1 MIDRNY
7 PICSLG
13 RASLF
18 SLLLAGAAVA
28 MLPKVARSQQMQNL
42 TVDIPAGNLASALN
56 RLATQSKLQMVFDAS
71 VTKGQKNP
79 AIAGL
84 MTPQQALERLLSGTG
99 IRYRFI
105 SATTVKVDVFSP
117 GVSSVAAEE
126 STVLETITV
135 KSRAFNLGA
144 PGNSLYESGD
154 IERAQ
159 ANTLPQL
166 LQRTPGVST
175 TGGVRL
181 QGQTTTI
188 RGFAR
193 SSDTRILLDGA
204 PKNFELYDQGSIF
217 VEPEILKRVEIQKGA
232 TTVRYGNGGFGGTV
246 LMETKTAEDMLKPG
260 QNIGAWAKTSFQSA
274 NRQRMGTAAI
284 YGKSDFGGPI
294 TYDGF
299 VSGTWRKSDNV
310 RVGGGEVYDAS
321 NDRLTSFTANGG
333 VEYDG
338 HELRGSV
345 VYGISDDWGPVAGIR
360 GNLGVTQFSV
370 DRYGKELARLRALTS
385 RDLNDFSST
394 LKYAYSGDSDLVNF
408 KAMASLS
415 STSLHSTRPIIAG
428 FTPTA
433 SLGGQESEAK
443 YSDIKL
449 EAENTS
455 KFDLGGVSHLLN
467 YGVQF
472 SRHDR
477 DAWMYDI
484 ANRNSAQYNYGYYA
498 SWIVPEGTQDTI
510 SAFIRDDISLSDT
523 FSITPGLRFDHV
535 RSEGV
540 PNVAPRYNNP
550 VAGHDYSAVSHF
562 GFTPALSARWEAT
575 ESTTVFV
582 DWAYAMRAPIIDE
595 IYSSQSS
602 ATKAS
607 ATSRDLSSERNNN
620 FNIGI
625 SQQFDD
631 LFLAGDTL
639 TASFAGFH
647 NHVTNPVTRRFGSSN
662 LAGVNGPVPFYWNT
676 PSYKIYGVELK
687 ADYESDSVFGSLGIS
702 LMNGSRKGA
711 INDIYGGKTYPNDMS
726 PLTANAAVGYRVP
739 EWDLSFG
746 WTGHFVSAQTHTPV
760 NQGTGYFYA
769 RPESA
774 GYAVQGLFLD
784 WTPREGLMAGT
795 EVHAGVENM
804 FDKLYE
810 PYLSDG
816 VSAMAGRNFKLSISR
831 KF

>member
-1 MIDRNY
+1 MIDRSRAVY
-7 PICSLG
+7 SLG

-18 SLLLAGAAVA
+18 SLLLTSAAVA
-28 MLPKVARSQQMQNL
+28 ILPEGARSQQMQ
-42 TVDIPAGNLASALN
+42 TVTIDIPAGNLASALN
-56 RLATQSKLQMVFDAS
+56 LLATQSGLQMVFDAS
-71 VTKGQKNP
+71 VAKGQKSP

-84 MTPQQALERLLSGTG
+84 MSPKQALERLLSGTG

-105 SATTVKVDVFSP
+105 SANTVKVDLLSP
-117 GVSSVAAEE
+117 NVSADTAGE
-126 STVLETITV
+126 STVLEPITV
-135 KSRAFNLGA
+135 KSRAFNAGA
-144 PGNSLYESGD
+144 PGNSIYESKE

-193 SSDTRILLDGA
+193 PSDTRILLDGA

-217 VEPEILKRVEIQKGA
+217 VEPEILKRVELQKGA
-232 TTVRYGNGGFGGTV
+232 TSVRYGNGGFGGTV
-246 LMETKTAEDMLKPG
+246 LMETKTAADMLKPG
-260 QNIGAWAKTSFQSA
+260 QTIGAWAKTSFQSA
-274 NRQRMGTAAI
+274 NHQRMGTAAV
-284 YGKSDFGGPI
+284 YGKSDFGGPV
-294 TYDGF
+294 TYNGF
-299 VSGTWRKSDNV
+299 VSGTWRKSGNV

-333 VEYDG
+333 IEYDG
-338 HELRGSV
+338 HELSGSV
-345 VYGISDDWGPVAGIR
+345 VYGRSDDWGPVAGIR
-360 GNLGVTQFSV
+360 GNLGVTQSSINT
-370 DRYGKELARLRALTS
+370 YGRQLARLRALTA
-385 RDLNDFSST
+385 RDLDDFSST

-415 STSLHSTRPIIAG
+415 STSLHSTRPIIPG
-428 FTPTA
+428 FTPGA

-477 DAWMYDI
+477 DAWMYDV
-484 ANRNSAQYNYGYYA
+484 ANRNSAQYNFGYYA
-498 SWIVPEGTQDTI
+498 SWIVPEGTQETI
-510 SAFIRDDISLSDT
+510 SAFVRDDIGLTDT
-523 FSITPGLRFDHV
+523 FFITPGLRFDHV

-540 PNVAPRYNNP
+540 PNAAPRYNNP
-550 VAGHDYSAVSHF
+550 AAGHDYSAVSHY

-575 ESTTVFV
+575 ESTTVYV

-595 IYSSQSS
+595 IYSSQS
-602 ATKAS
+602 AGTKAS
-607 ATSRDLSSERNNN
+607 ATSRDLNSERNNN
-620 FNIGI
+620 FNVGV
-625 SQQFDD
+625 SQRFDD

-639 TASFAGFH
+639 TASISGFH

-662 LAGVNGPVPFYWNT
+662 LAGINGPVPFYWNT
-676 PSYKIYGVELK
+676 PSYRIYGLELK
-687 ADYESDSVFGSLGIS
+687 ADYESDSVFGSLGVS

-711 INDIYGGKTYPNDMS
+711 INDIYGARTYPNDMS
-726 PLTANAAVGYRVP
+726 PLTANAALGYRVP
-739 EWDLSFG
+739 DWDLSFG
-746 WTGHFVSAQTHTPV
+746 WTGHFVAAQSHTPV

-769 RPESA
+769 RPESS
-774 GYAVQGLFLD
+774 GYAVHGLFVD
-784 WTPREGLMAGT
+784 WTPKEGFMAGT
-795 EVHAGVENM
+795 EVHAGIDNI
-804 FDKLYE
+804 FDKFYE

-816 VSAMAGRNFKLSISR
+816 VSAMPGRNIKLSISR
-831 KF
+831 NF